1 MPDKLNEIEK
11 FRAQIDIIDQTILE
25 LIGKRYHLSNRIG
38 AVKQNMKLKI
48 INSSREKELLDNL
61 KEKARQLNLNEKL
74 VEDLWVKII
83 SESRKA
89 QKFPKVQNG

>member
-1 MPDKLNEIEK
+1 MPDKINEIEK

-25 LIGKRYHLSNRIG
+25 LIGKRYNLSNRIG

-48 INSSREKELLDNL
+48 INSSREKELLNNL

-74 VEDLWVKII
+74 VEDLWIKII

-89 QKFPKVQNG
+89 QKYPKVSNG